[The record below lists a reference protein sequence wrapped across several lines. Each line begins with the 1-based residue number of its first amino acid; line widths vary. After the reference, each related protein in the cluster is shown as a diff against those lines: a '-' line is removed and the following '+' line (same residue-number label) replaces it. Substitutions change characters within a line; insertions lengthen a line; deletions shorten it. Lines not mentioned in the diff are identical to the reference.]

1 MLPSVID
8 GPAGC
13 LGFTRSPSSGA
24 VAQAPTN
31 HLFFIGFNRSSCA
44 RADLSNGRMRTPGQG
59 RLAIGSSPLIQQR
72 VQVKTGAFASNV
84 LQSCVSCRLILKSF
98 SPPLPSVHRRAG
110 RVLGVHSMTSSAR
123 ADSWGGTSMPS
134 VIAVFRLMNS
144 STLVTCWTGRSA
156 GFSPLRIRPV

>member
-59 RLAIGSSPLIQQR
+59 LLAMGSPPSIQQR
-72 VQVKTGAFASNV
+72 VHVKTGAFASNV
-84 LQSCVSCRLILKSF
+84 LQSCVSCRLIN
-98 SPPLPSVHRRAG
+98 
-110 RVLGVHSMTSSAR
+110 
-123 ADSWGGTSMPS
+123 S
-134 VIAVFRLMNS
+134 VIGGPVGCL
-144 STLVTCWTGRSA
+144 
-156 GFSPLRIRPV
+156 GFTR